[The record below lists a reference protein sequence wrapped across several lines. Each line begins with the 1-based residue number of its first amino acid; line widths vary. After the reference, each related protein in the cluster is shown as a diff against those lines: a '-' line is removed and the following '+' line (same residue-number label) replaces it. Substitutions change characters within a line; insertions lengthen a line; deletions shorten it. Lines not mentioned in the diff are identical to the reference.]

1 MEQNLAEIRQ
11 FGLTFARL
19 IAGLA
24 VDPHGYFE
32 KQYAAR
38 IESAQSVEEI
48 SGVVA
53 NLVRW
58 VESPVISGQER
69 AQLSRELEELGMPSI
84 EDIRERKFP

>member
-1 MEQNLAEIRQ
+1 MEQSLTEIRQ

-38 IESAQSVEEI
+38 IENAHSAQEI
-48 SGVVA
+48 RGVIA

-58 VESPVISGQER
+58 VESPVISVQER
-69 AQLSRELEELGMPSI
+69 DTLNHELACLGLPSI
-84 EDIRERKFP
+84 EEIRLQKY

>member
-1 MEQNLAEIRQ
+1 MEQSLTEIRQ

-38 IESAQSVEEI
+38 IENAHSAQEI
-48 SGVVA
+48 RGVIA
-53 NLVRW
+53 HLVRW
-58 VESPVISGQER
+58 VESPVISEQER
-69 AQLSRELEELGMPSI
+69 DTLDHELDRLGLPPI
-84 EDIRERKFP
+84 EDVRLQKF

>member
-1 MEQNLAEIRQ
+1 MEQSISEVRE

-19 IAGLA
+19 IANLA

-38 IESAQSVEEI
+38 IENARSVEEI

-53 NLVRW
+53 HLVRW
-58 VESPVISGQER
+58 VESPVLNEKER
-69 AQLSRELEELGMPSI
+69 ERLNHELDQRGMPSI
-84 EDIRERKFP
+84 EDIRQMNYG

>member
-1 MEQNLAEIRQ
+1 MEQSISEVRE

-19 IAGLA
+19 IANLA

-38 IESAQSVEEI
+38 IENARAVEEI

-53 NLVRW
+53 HLVRW
-58 VESPVISGQER
+58 VESPVLNEKER
-69 AQLSRELEELGMPSI
+69 ERLNHELDQRGMPSI
-84 EDIRERKFP
+84 EDIRQMNYG

>member
-1 MEQNLAEIRQ
+1 MEQSLTEIRQ

-38 IESAQSVEEI
+38 IENAHSDQEI
-48 SGVVA
+48 RGVIA
-53 NLVRW
+53 HLVRW
-58 VESPVISGQER
+58 VESPVISEQER
-69 AQLSRELEELGMPSI
+69 DTLDHELARLGLPSI
-84 EDIRERKFP
+84 EDVRLQKF

>member
-1 MEQNLAEIRQ
+1 MEQSLTEIRQ

-38 IESAQSVEEI
+38 IENAHSAQEI
-48 SGVVA
+48 RGVIA
-53 NLVRW
+53 HLVRW
-58 VESPVISGQER
+58 VESPVISEQER
-69 AQLSRELEELGMPSI
+69 DTLDHELDRLGLPSI
-84 EDIRERKFP
+84 EDVRLQKF

>member
-1 MEQNLAEIRQ
+1 MEQKLIEIRE

-19 IAGLA
+19 IANLA

-38 IESAQSVEEI
+38 IENAHSTEEI
-48 SGVVA
+48 TGVIA

-58 VESPVISGQER
+58 VESPVISDNER
-69 AQLSRELEELGMPSI
+69 DQLSRELEERGMPSI
-84 EDIRERKFP
+84 EDIRQQRFP

>member
-1 MEQNLAEIRQ
+1 MEQSLTEIRE

-38 IESAQSVEEI
+38 IESAQSTEEI
-48 SGVVA
+48 KGVVA

-58 VESPVISGQER
+58 IESPVISEQER
-69 AQLSRELEELGMPSI
+69 EQLQQELDKRSLPSI
-84 EDIRERKFP
+84 KDIQQKKFP

>member
-1 MEQNLAEIRQ
+1 MEQSLEEIRQ

-38 IESAQSVEEI
+38 IESAHSAQEI
-48 SGVVA
+48 KGVVA
-53 NLVRW
+53 HLLLW
-58 VESPVISGQER
+58 VESPVISAQER
-69 AQLSRELEELGMPSI
+69 DTLSRKLTERGLPSI
-84 EDIRERKFP
+84 EDIRLQKFP

>member
-1 MEQNLAEIRQ
+1 MEQKLIEIRE

-19 IAGLA
+19 IANLA

-38 IESAQSVEEI
+38 IENAHSTEEI
-48 SGVVA
+48 TGVIA

-58 VESPVISGQER
+58 VESPVISEQER
-69 AQLSRELEELGMPSI
+69 DTLEHELARLGLPSI
-84 EDIRERKFP
+84 EDIRLQKF